1 MKDFIKELY
10 SERLEEREN
19 FLKALFDDYNRT
31 GKDIFKE
38 LHLKEDSFFKKF
50 REGKISF
57 EMTQTI
63 RDLLYLDT
71 KDFLFIFSGRI
82 EHEEELEDITK
93 RTREHLEGM
102 NPEEREDFLE
112 ELQRRI
118 ELLEE
123 CL

>member
-19 FLKALFDDYNRT
+19 FLKTLLDDYNRT

-38 LHLKEDSFFKKF
+38 IHLKEDTFFKQY
-50 REGKISF
+50 REGKLSF
-57 EMTQTI
+57 RIIQTI
-63 RDLLYLDT
+63 KDLLHIDT
-71 KDFLFIFSGRI
+71 KEFSFIFFGRV

-93 RTREHLEGM
+93 KTREHLEGM